1 MSEAEALE
9 AIERERAESLRREKI
24 SHYRQ
29 TGETVEII
37 PPSQSGKTRDKV
49 AEAVGIGSGRTYDK
63 AARIWEAAKLFW
75 LLKALASM

>member
-9 AIERERAESLRREKI
+9 AIERERARE
-24 SHYRQ
+24 RQ
-29 TGETVEII
+29 AHGRTAPGKTLVETFPQASE
-37 PPSQSGKTRDKV
+37 GKTRDKV

-63 AARIWEAAKLFW
+63 AARIWEAAKFFW